1 LKTTI
6 AILVAV
12 MLLTGC
18 GASAHKS
25 TPSPSSTASADSTT
39 AAIQQAVTAACS
51 RFQAA
56 NSDIEQA
63 TASDHTVGELEDTV
77 STDAITWS
85 KELGRAA
92 KAAHVPGVPTGDN
105 RANDLVFAI
114 DKSAVQVSRLG
125 LDVAMGNTGDVRNDW
140 SKVQAALNAVTMKC
154 P

>member
-1 LKTTI
+1 ML
-6 AILVAV
+6 AAA

-25 TPSPSSTASADSTT
+25 TPSQSSTVSTA
-39 AAIQQAVTAACS
+39 AAIQQAVSAACTQ
-51 RFQAA
+51 FQTA

-63 TASDHTVGELEDTV
+63 TVSDHTVGELEDTV

-92 KAAHVPGVPTGDN
+92 KAAQSPGVPTGDN
-105 RANDLVFAI
+105 RANDLVLAI
-114 DKSAVQVSRLG
+114 DNSAVQVSRLG

-140 SKVQAALNAVTMKC
+140 SKVQNALNTVTMKC